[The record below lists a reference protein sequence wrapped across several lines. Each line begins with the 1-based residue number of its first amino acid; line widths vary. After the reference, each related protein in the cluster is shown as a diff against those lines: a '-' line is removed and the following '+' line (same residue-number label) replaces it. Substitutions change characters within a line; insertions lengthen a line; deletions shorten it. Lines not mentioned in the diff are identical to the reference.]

1 MQGITYKIKDSRGL
15 HRNIQAEITVYH
27 QRRNKTKVKWRS
39 WLRFYYVQFRFAF

>member
-27 QRRNKTKVKWRS
+27 QRRNKTKVK
-39 WLRFYYVQFRFAF
+39 